1 MLVADARDQFLKMHR
16 AHSSYSTEKAYRERI
31 KTFVEGFGERLVE
44 ICDMPDGL
52 SLESW
57 RRLQVGYGKV
67 DVAAV
72 TPADIDD
79 WILVQR
85 NQHTLIFG
93 VTERR
98 ERRGLSP
105 ATLQGRKQAI
115 RRFFAFC
122 ERRGWTALNPAEHIK
137 KDRFSKRN
145 GTRPKAMRMYDFF
158 KMLEVAAAKHGEG
171 YRRDLAILML
181 MADSGAR
188 PGEICSLNIDGLN
201 LEELEATVEGK
212 TGRRQ
217 IVFSRHTAQALQEW
231 LPLRELVLACSP
243 PPADTDALF
252 VGMWP
257 PSLGQRLRPDT
268 IKQLFKRLAT
278 TAGLNGGACN
288 PYAVRH
294 MVATHLAANAP
305 IHIVQ
310 DILGHGDISTTQIYL
325 HTDLSELKGAV
336 ALHSVLN
343 EFYRDKGK

>member
-16 AHSSYSTEKAYRERI
+16 AHSSYSTEKAYRERL
-31 KTFVEGFGERLVE
+31 KTFVDGYGERLVE
-44 ICDMPDGL
+44 IVDMPEGL

-57 RRLQVGYGKV
+57 RRLQLGHGAMK
-67 DVAAV
+67 VAAV
-72 TPADIDD
+72 TPEDIDD
-79 WILVQR
+79 WILVQKC
-85 NQHTLIFG
+85 QHTRIYG

-98 ERRGLSP
+98 EAGGLSP
-105 ATLQGRKQAI
+105 ATLEGRKQAI
-115 RRFFAFC
+115 RRFFHFCHKRGYTAF
-122 ERRGWTALNPAEHIK
+122 NPAEHIK
-137 KDRFSKRN
+137 KQRFSKRN
-145 GTRPKAMRMYDFF
+145 GTRPKSIRLYDFF
-158 KMLEVAAAKHGEG
+158 KMLEVAAEKHGEG

-188 PGEICSLNIDGLN
+188 PGEICSLNVDGLD
-201 LEELEATVEGK
+201 LEELEASVNGK
-212 TGRRQ
+212 TGQRT
-217 IVFSRHTAQALQEW
+217 IVFSRHTADALRDW

-243 PPADTDALF
+243 PPADSAALF

-268 IKQLFKRLAT
+268 IKQLFKRLASQ
-278 TAGLNGGACN
+278 AGLSGTCN

-336 ALHSVLN
+336 AVHSVLN
-343 EFYRDKGK
+343 EFFRREK